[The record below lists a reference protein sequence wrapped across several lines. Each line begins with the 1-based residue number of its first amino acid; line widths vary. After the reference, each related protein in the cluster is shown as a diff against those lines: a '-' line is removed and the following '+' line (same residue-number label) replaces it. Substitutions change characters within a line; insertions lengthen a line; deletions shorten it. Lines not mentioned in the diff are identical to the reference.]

1 MGYEV
6 HIILDLEFNPS
17 AKENRDLL
25 RQEIIEIG
33 AVKLN
38 AQMEE
43 IGRFSCFVKPELNR
57 VVDASIVRLTGIRTE
72 DVMNARPFE
81 EALRLFSEWVGPGR
95 ARICSWSDNDLR
107 QVLDEC
113 YIKDVPFPEN
123 FGHWMDLQKVYQYI
137 IRYPLSRSL
146 ALHRAA
152 ELLGVSFSSRL
163 AHRAMYDT
171 EVTAE
176 IYRIMCS
183 DGFVA
188 RQRAAETAV
197 VTNKTHTTFSVGAE
211 CAEALAALLSSFT
224 AA

>member
-17 AKENRDLL
+17 AKKNRDLL

-33 AVKLN
+33 AIKLN

-57 VVDASIVRLTGIRTE
+57 VVDPGIVRLTGIRTD
-72 DVMNARPFE
+72 DVMNAQSFE
-81 EALRLFSEWVGPGR
+81 TALRLFAEWVGPGR
-95 ARICSWSDNDLR
+95 ARICSWSDNDFR
-107 QVLDEC
+107 QLVDEC

-123 FGHWMDLQKVYQYI
+123 FGRWMDLQKVYQHI
-137 IRYPLSRSL
+137 IRYPLIRSL

-152 ELLGVSFSSRL
+152 ELLGVGFSSRL

-197 VTNKTHTTFSVGAE
+197 ITNKTHTTFSVGTE
-211 CAEALAALLSSFT
+211 CAEALSALLSSFG